1 MDNTADIPATP
12 STGRPRARHWYV
24 ALVGHN
30 AERTCAERVGARG
43 LDTYVPTQRENR
55 VWRDGRR
62 ATVDRVVI
70 PGTVFIRCSEAERR
84 EIVAMPCIR
93 RFLTDRA
100 SGGNAYGRRVAIIPD
115 RQIER
120 LRFMLGHSDVPVEF
134 VGHVFSAG
142 ERVRVVRGSLRGL
155 EGTVRTGDDGRS
167 TLTVTIDFLGGAT
180 VTIDP
185 IDLAPAK

>member
-30 AERTCAERVGARG
+30 AERTCAGRLESRG
-43 LDTYVPTQRENR
+43 IETYVPTQRENR

-70 PGTVFIRCSEAERR
+70 PGTVFIRCSETERR

-115 RQIER
+115 MQIER

-167 TLTVTIDFLGGAT
+167 TLTVNIDFLGGAT